1 MGNGTWTYLSD
12 VLGGKTRVGEPSLV
26 VQSLSILWVA
36 IPISHFPFPVSTF
49 SYAYVLSKPIMI
61 KILNGNSFGW
71 VGLAGKPWYESGRE
85 LVYCGR
91 LHKRKKLDQSPL
103 CNPYSLVLG

>member
-1 MGNGTWTYLSD
+1 M
-12 VLGGKTRVGEPSLV
+12 GEPSLV

-36 IPISHFPFPVSTF
+36 IPISHFPFQPSTF
-49 SYAYVLSKPIMI
+49 NYAYVLSKQIMI

-71 VGLAGKPWYESGRE
+71 VGLAGKPWYEPGRE

-103 CNPYSLVLG
+103 CNPYALVLG